1 MILILKTGTEQNL
14 LQLRESDSKEIK
26 YEKVWP
32 ASRELSEE
40 LPGLIADALSS
51 LGLDYEDLTG
61 IIGFKGPGSFTG
73 LRIGITVINT
83 IADQIKIPIVGIS
96 EGDGDLID
104 VGLKRLEAGE
114 NDQLI
119 QPEYGGEANITTPR
133 K

>member
-1 MILILKTGTEQNL
+1 MILILRTGTEQNL
-14 LQLRESDSKEIK
+14 LQLREPDTQKVG
-26 YEKVWP
+26 YEKIWP

-40 LPGLIADALSS
+40 LPGLIADSLSS
-51 LGLDYEDLTG
+51 LKLDYKDLTG

-96 EGDGDLID
+96 EGDGDLIE
-104 VGLKRLEAGE
+104 VGLKRLEDGD